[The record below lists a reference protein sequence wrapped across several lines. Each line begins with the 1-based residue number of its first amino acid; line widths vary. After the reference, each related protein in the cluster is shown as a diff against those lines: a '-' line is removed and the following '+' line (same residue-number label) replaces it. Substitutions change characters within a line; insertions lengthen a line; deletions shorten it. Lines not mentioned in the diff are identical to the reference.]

1 MRKGL
6 SRTPHAHTRG
16 QNPSQPAMSSSG
28 LPSWLARP
36 ANPRAD
42 RAPTPMPPTP
52 KPPTTPAKPATKRPS
67 RFGGQPLQPAPPL
80 APGRAGNPSARTER
94 RKIQIAQQAQAWSQ
108 LVDVEALADRLVEQ
122 SADRE
127 GAAIL
132 RPLLPPMIV
141 AMVQGATTP
150 GPSGAADRA
159 ALAKLIGAPWASTGA
174 DRKGGGTAK
183 TRDAGKAVGG
193 RLTAALAR
201 KERALRAENGT
212 DDAADGDEGP

>member
-1 MRKGL
+1 MACPVL
-6 SRTPHAHTRG
+6 PRTHTRG
-16 QNPSQPAMSSSG
+16 QPPVPHPMSSSG

-36 ANPRAD
+36 NSTRA
-42 RAPTPMPPTP
+42 APPPSPMPPNP
-52 KPPTTPAKPATKRPS
+52 KPAQPPTKPSPKRPS

-159 ALAKLIGAPWASTGA
+159 ALAKLIGAPWASTAA